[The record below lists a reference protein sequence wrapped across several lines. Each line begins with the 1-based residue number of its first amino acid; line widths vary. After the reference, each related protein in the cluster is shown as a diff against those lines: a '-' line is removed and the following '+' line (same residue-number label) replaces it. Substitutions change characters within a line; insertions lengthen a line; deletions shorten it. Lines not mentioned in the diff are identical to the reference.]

1 MGVDW
6 SGGGGVCVCV
16 CVCECSN
23 LVHVIIFIL
32 VNDY

>member
-1 MGVDW
+1 MV
-6 SGGGGVCVCV
+6 VCVCV

-32 VNDY
+32 VNDYLMATE